1 MSINNEKDNVP
12 PKSFKE
18 KKTFPK
24 KIMIEVDENDPC
36 LQSKIKTKQK
46 FPSTPGSDPR
56 YR

>member
-1 MSINNEKDNVP
+1 MSINNEKDNAP
-12 PKSFKE
+12 SKSSKG

-24 KIMIEVDENDPC
+24 KITIEVDENDPC
-36 LQSKIKTKQK
+36 LQSKKETKQK